1 MRGKRFRL
9 ARLRTAPITPVV
21 GHDVARPRVPDTI
34 SDYSRQRWQK
44 GGAKTLGGV
53 MTRPRAADDFAAI
66 RARMEE
72 PRRERRERSHRLST
86 FKRHVVGHY
95 GLGEALEGECANLF
109 GYDTS
114 P

>member
-1 MRGKRFRL
+1 
-9 ARLRTAPITPVV
+9 
-21 GHDVARPRVPDTI
+21 
-34 SDYSRQRWQK
+34 
-44 GGAKTLGGV
+44 
-53 MTRPRAADDFAAI
+53 MTRPRAADNFAAI
-66 RARMEE
+66 RTRMGE
-72 PRRERRERSHRLST
+72 PRREHWERSHRLST